1 MKLLKD
7 LAAFAVADVA
17 IMFVVCVTV
26 FSGSMTAKVI
36 EQYQTGQILPFG
48 IVGACVILTVLM
60 IISAMMMAYEEFV
73 DFRENN
79 RR

>member
-7 LAAFAVADVA
+7 LIAFAVADVA

-36 EQYQTGQILPFG
+36 EQYQT
-48 IVGACVILTVLM
+48 V
-60 IISAMMMAYEEFV
+60 MMAYEEFIT
-73 DFRENN
+73 FRENN